1 MVIFKEFSESA
12 NKLLRR
18 TVWIVCDDG
27 RLKKMWI
34 TKNNIWKMLALW
46 EDGKLHFTLEEAEN
60 NERNK
65 KNEI

>member
-1 MVIFKEFSESA
+1 M
-12 NKLLRR
+12 
-18 TVWIVCDDG
+18 CDDG

-65 KNEI
+65 KNEVL